1 MKRKH
6 MLCRLLLAAVLTGGV
21 FVSCEGGDH
30 QTPPPLS
37 GNGGT
42 GGNEPDGGDEPSGS
56 DGYPL
61 GLTVEAFCGRFP
73 AASVSAFMPWPI

>member
-6 MLCRLLLAAVLTGGV
+6 MLCRLLLAVVLTGGV

-37 GNGGT
+37 GDGAGRAGT
-42 GGNEPDGGDEPSGS
+42 SRTEATNPPDR
-56 DGYPL
+56 
-61 GLTVEAFCGRFP
+61 TVIP
-73 AASVSAFMPWPI
+73 QD

>member
-42 GGNEPDGGDEPSGS
+42 EATNPPDR
-56 DGYPL
+56 
-61 GLTVEAFCGRFP
+61 TVIP
-73 AASVSAFMPWPI
+73 QD

>member
-1 MKRKH
+1 

-37 GNGGT
+37 GDGGT
-42 GGNEPDGGDEPSGS
+42 GGTSRTEATNPPDR
-56 DGYPL
+56 
-61 GLTVEAFCGRFP
+61 TVIP
-73 AASVSAFMPWPI
+73 QD

>member
-37 GNGGT
+37 GAGRAGT
-42 GGNEPDGGDEPSGS
+42 SRTEATNPPDR
-56 DGYPL
+56 
-61 GLTVEAFCGRFP
+61 TVIP
-73 AASVSAFMPWPI
+73 QD